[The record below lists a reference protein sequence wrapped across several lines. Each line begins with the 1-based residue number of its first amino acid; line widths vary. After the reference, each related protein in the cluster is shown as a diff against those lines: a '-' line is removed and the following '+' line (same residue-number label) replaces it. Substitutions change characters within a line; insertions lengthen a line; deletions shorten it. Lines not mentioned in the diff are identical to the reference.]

1 MDNTKKK
8 PSTALMWCMFLGF
21 FMYGLQNYVIGAAW
35 PLMRVE
41 MGVGN
46 EYVGILNMIR
56 LFGSMFGCIA
66 SGYVMGKWATQKAYP
81 IVYLLFAIFTFAA
94 CFTTSGSVGL
104 AFFAVMMA
112 LTGFTSGIVDG
123 GGNSYISHVYTA
135 RIESF
140 FQFSWNFGAFAGPII
155 IALFIA
161 IASWQGAW
169 ALMGVLCII
178 VSILMMICSKR
189 KLWVDI
195 RKAAMGEH
203 VDAQG
208 EGTANKSYLLAAA
221 CLLCCFASEGCGGII
236 TSLLSS
242 YLVDD
247 GGISISVAAA
257 AATIYAVGSAA
268 GRFACGVV
276 VEKLGTK
283 KTTRYGVLLA
293 AIGAVMALVF
303 FKSSLWCVLIGTVL
317 VGFGVSPLV
326 PCLNFE
332 APGRFGSWA
341 QKIIGFN
348 IAACSG
354 GSAILGAVGAFA
366 VAKYGYFW
374 MFPLV
379 AVLVAICILGNEIVR
394 RGHAVKTNTSIED

>member
-1 MDNTKKK
+1 MEQVKKK

-41 MGVGN
+41 MGVGT
-46 EYVGILNMIR
+46 EYVGILNMIK
-56 LFGSMFGCIA
+56 LFGSMVGCIV
-66 SGYVMGKWATQKAYP
+66 SGWVMGKWATQKVYP
-81 IVYLLFAIFTFAA
+81 IVYFLFAIFTFAV
-94 CFTTSGSVGL
+94 CFTGSGSVGL
-104 AFFAVMMA
+104 AFFATLMA
-112 LTGFTSGIVDG
+112 ITGILSGIVDG
-123 GGNSYISHVYTA
+123 GGNSYVSHIYTA

-140 FQFSWNFGAFAGPII
+140 FQFSWTFGAFAGPIV

-178 VSILMMICSKR
+178 TSLLMMLCSKR

-195 RKAAMGEH
+195 RKAAFEGE
-203 VDAQG
+203 AA
-208 EGTANKSYLLAAA
+208 EARNETANKSYVLAVF
-221 CLLCCFASEGCGGII
+221 CLLCCFASEGAGGVI

-242 YLVDD
+242 FLVDD
-247 GGISISVAAA
+247 GGISASIAAA
-257 AATIYAVGSAA
+257 AATIYAVGGAA

-283 KTTRYGVLLA
+283 NTTRAGIALA

-303 FKSSLWCVLIGTVL
+303 FKTSLWCVLIGTVL

-348 IAACSG
+348 IAACSA
-354 GSAILGAVGAFA
+354 GSAVMSAVGAFI
-366 VAKYGYFW
+366 VAKFGYFW
-374 MFPLV
+374 MFPIVVILV
-379 AVLVAICILGNEIVR
+379 VICIIGNEIVR
-394 RGHAVKTNTSIED
+394 KGKTVEMNKSTEE